1 MMDVLKYLAARLN
14 EASTWVAIST
24 MFVALH
30 VNVDPGMLHA
40 LTIWGA
46 AASGVLGFLIQEKA
60 EGRTPEQ
67 IMKDGLAAL
76 VAITNRAPAA
86 PPPPQ
91 QQGPHA

>member
-1 MMDVLKYLAARLN
+1 MNVFSYVAARLN
-14 EASTWVAIST
+14 EASTWAAIS
-24 MFVALH
+24 ALLLTLG
-30 VNVDPGMLHA
+30 VNVDPGMMHA
-40 LTIWGA
+40 MTLWGGIGSA
-46 AASGVLGFLIQEKA
+46 VLGFLIKEES

-76 VAITNRAPAA
+76 VAITNKVPAA